1 LKERPLPGCTA
12 VTDPITLRIVR
23 PYASV
28 EAYLAAEANTIDRR
42 GMLLVGAQP
51 LPEGTLVR
59 FAIQLANGE
68 SVIKAEGKVRE
79 HVRGDSPTASGL
91 RVLFR
96 RFAATTKT
104 LIDRAIE
111 LREAHG
117 HGPASTDRLS
127 DPELSPFG
135 HAEPA
140 VVDVLPSAPMHPAPA
155 APLEEPAPHSE
166 RASHTELPRHA
177 DPARHTDA
185 APEAVSGVRITEH
198 AQPAGHAP
206 AADAAVVA
214 PPTRDRLLDRLRTR
228 AEGLGAARVAE
239 LSRRAG

>member
-1 LKERPLPGCTA
+1 LKERPLPSCTA

-59 FAIQLANGE
+59 FAIQLSNGE

-79 HVRGDSPTASGL
+79 HVRGDGPTASGL

-127 DPELSPFG
+127 DPELSPFS

-155 APLEEPAPHSE
+155 P
-166 RASHTELPRHA
+166 
-177 DPARHTDA
+177 

-198 AQPAGHAP
+198 AERSDHAP
-206 AADAAVVA
+206 ATDSAVAA

-228 AEGLGAARVAE
+228 AEGLGAARVAQ